1 VVKTL
6 IRMLCTGNLRGQ
18 VGLLLAT
25 AVLASA
31 ARVPPKTAARL
42 PTKTSDLITCD
53 AADDTSTLEF
63 DRGYFAPKEYARFGL
78 ILCRGRA
85 SAGARDLQV
94 EFSSHGPVSVSFFD
108 VPAAAGVPA
117 ADARA
122 LSQRL
127 GLAEAR
133 DWNGLLDELRANNKL
148 KPIGGG
154 PIPRGG
160 ELWTGYVVSLR
171 ADGLVKQDDDIVYS
185 AGDMDAEK
193 LMTVPIERS
202 AGQWDKLRE
211 SGFSFMTNLLGVM
224 VGAFISYYFFH
235 RQQHVLARQEEL
247 KSFREKKREKSDL
260 LAPFF
265 RDIYK
270 DLRTH
275 SDEAAQ
281 VILVRTALVKSN
293 IYSMLP
299 LEAMDELDRICDGSG
314 GLRKTRGDRMH
325 DLLRANFHEVMAE

>member
-1 VVKTL
+1 
-6 IRMLCTGNLRGQ
+6 MLRTAKLRGQ
-18 VGLLLAT
+18 LGLLLIS
-25 AVLASA
+25 AVFASA
-31 ARVPPKTAARL
+31 AGVPPKSPARL
-42 PTKTSDLITCD
+42 PTKTSDLVTCD
-53 AADDTSTLEF
+53 TADDTSTLEF

-85 SAGARDLQV
+85 SAGARDMQV
-94 EFSSHGPVSVSFFD
+94 EFSSHGSASVSFFD
-108 VPAAAGVPA
+108 VPPAAGVPA
-117 ADARA
+117 ADASA

-133 DWNGLLDELRANNKL
+133 DWNRLLGELRADNKL

-154 PIPRGG
+154 LIPRGG
-160 ELWTGYVVSLR
+160 ELWTGYVASVR
-171 ADGLVKQDDDIVYS
+171 ADGLVKQDGDIVYS

-202 AGQWDKLRE
+202 EGQWDKLRE
-211 SGFSFMTNLLGVM
+211 SVFSFMTNLLGVM

-235 RQQHVLARQEEL
+235 RQQHVLAKQDEL
-247 KSFREKKREKSDL
+247 KSFREKKREKSDVL
-260 LAPFF
+260 GTFF

-275 SDEAAQ
+275 SDEAGQ
-281 VILVRTALVKSN
+281 VILVRTALVRSN

-299 LEAMDELDRICDGSG
+299 LEAMDELDTICDGSG
-314 GLRKTRGDRMH
+314 GLKKTRGERMH